1 MFCTESGVNYMR
13 AREDT
18 GGQRQRFRRAV
29 NTYNVEVFIVTDSL
43 VYDL

>member
-1 MFCTESGVNYMR
+1 MFCTESGVKYTR
-13 AREDT
+13 TTDDA